1 MINISTSLP
10 PSDPALVVA
19 GGGEDV
25 VGVVDAVNP
34 AWVFAAEPAGLAE
47 LDVDAKQ
54 AVSNA
59 VARNLRVRKLIEM

>member
-25 VGVVDAVNP
+25 VGVVDA
-34 AWVFAAEPAGLAE
+34 AEPAGLAE

-59 VARNLRVRKLIEM
+59 VARNLRVRELIEM

>member
-1 MINISTSLP
+1 MINISTSFPL
-10 PSDPALVVA
+10 SGPAPVVA

-25 VGVVDAVNP
+25 VGIVDAVDP
-34 AWVFAAEPAGLAE
+34 TWVFVAEPSGLAE

>member
-10 PSDPALVVA
+10 PSEPALVA

-25 VGVVDAVNP
+25 VGVVDAVNS

-59 VARNLRVRKLIEM
+59 VARN